1 MSAPA
6 VDPTV
11 DPSSLLTRGLSA
23 GLHLG
28 FRPHLSQER
37 GPALVTC
44 LCPGGILPL
53 DTHGE
58 QEAGPVTPK
67 EPYLGGSY
75 FNYGLRCH
83 VCKRLAQ
90 CLGPVP
96 PPRSWGA
103 GTAGWQAGGS
113 LLQSRRR
120 GPACPSSACGPKPSQ
135 LRVIQQTW
143 DFFKPQRGHGLHSP
157 KLRKGSH
164 QQLTP
169 LFTSSANGLGFHR
182 CRMEGPQRPL
192 GSQPGAET

>member
-1 MSAPA
+1 MLRWTSLFPGGLAAGQGWPERMSAPA

-96 PPRSWGA
+96 PPPILGGRNSWLA
-103 GTAGWQAGGS
+103 GRWQS
-113 LLQSRRR
+113 PTKQEE
-120 GPACPSSACGPKPSQ
+120 GPSVPILSM
-135 LRVIQQTW
+135 W
-143 DFFKPQRGHGLHSP
+143 PQALPAQGY
-157 KLRKGSH
+157 
-164 QQLTP
+164 
-169 LFTSSANGLGFHR
+169 SANLGFF
-182 CRMEGPQRPL
+182 
-192 GSQPGAET
+192 